1 MSEQK
6 ILKTAD
12 RLTIYAIERQAG
24 MERHQPVGTPPPAEL
39 RRFWTDAILQGMARL
54 EGLTPDPKWMEQFD
68 QRLEAARES
77 AAVETIPLKEQ
88 AALIRDLSRYVSALE
103 AIGDDRRRQVGAV
116 GELLEDMILHRGWGL
131 AGNGL
136 FRARQQVESTLLR
149 MTAQMPIRFT
159 RVLLGGE
166 RGPCESDFVS
176 GVVADADALRETE
189 LYKRMTRQHPE
200 VTEWPS
206 ICTIYVGQGLDSA
219 AGARDATDFDLG
231 IMREAGD
238 CFLKQ
243 PGIRTMDAKQ
253 LRIPA
258 CEQIRVLKV
267 EPGKTPETVTMP
279 NTLEAFQAAVGGYIE
294 VVGLDA
300 NAALVCNEE
309 GKLTGLPANRPLGGD
324 IIAGTFLIVGSDD
337 GEFCSL
343 SDADMAYYAEQ
354 FAQPM
359 PSYGSPEEPT
369 QWEFHVF

>member
-1 MSEQK
+1 MDRFN
-6 ILKTAD
+6 IPLTAE
-12 RLTIYAIERQAG
+12 RLTAYAVERQSG
-24 MERHQPVGTPPPAEL
+24 TERHQPEGTPPPAEL

-54 EGLTPDPKWMEQFD
+54 EGLTPNPGWMEQFD
-68 QRLEAARES
+68 QRLEDARGR
-77 AAVETIPLKEQ
+77 AAVETLPLKEQ
-88 AALIRDLSRYVSALE
+88 VALIRDLSRYVSALE

-116 GELLEDMILHRGWGL
+116 GELLEDMTLHRGWGL

-136 FRARQQVESTLLR
+136 FHARQQVESTLLR

-176 GVVADADALRETE
+176 GVVADAVAVRETE

-206 ICTIYVGQGLDSA
+206 ICTVYVGQGLDSA
-219 AGARDATDFDLG
+219 AGTRDATDFDLG

-238 CFLKQ
+238 RFLKQ
-243 PGIRTMDAKQ
+243 PGIRAIGAKQ

-258 CEQIRVLKV
+258 HEQIWVLKI
-267 EPGKTPETVTMP
+267 EPGKAPETVIMS
-279 NTLEAFQAAVGGYIE
+279 NTLDAFQAAVGGYIE

-309 GKLTGLPANRPLGGD
+309 GKLIGLPANRMLGRD
-324 IIAGTFLIVGSDD
+324 TIAGTFLIVGSDD

-343 SDADMAYYAEQ
+343 SDADMAHYAEQ

-359 PSYGSPEEPT
+359 PSYSSPEEPT